1 MKTEVKENQKY
12 KKWKCK
18 CKMSNIL
25 YINYKTQYIH
35 MNTYFLQKQVI
46 HGEDTYPDARI
57 DPVGLHA
64 QAHTYVD
71 GKQIH

>member
-1 MKTEVKENQKY
+1 
-12 KKWKCK
+12 
-18 CKMSNIL
+18 
-25 YINYKTQYIH
+25 